1 MSRVKNPVEKK
12 RLSLTRDHRTF
23 ALEGN
28 KTFRK
33 AWRMKKVKAA
43 RQLRRAQGKADRL
56 HQATAEVENVVRKRV
71 RPLKKHGVMSLSQM
85 VSFKGG
91 ELGHRWA
98 SPVLGIKN
106 KEALKAA
113 TRRLRKRGEPK

>member
-1 MSRVKNPVEKK
+1 MSRVKSPIEKK

-43 RQLRRAQGKADRL
+43 RQLRRAQGKADRDPNDSDPGRFEQRL
-56 HQATAEVENVVRKRV
+56 SPRLPQPHLCSVDRVGTGPLMPAGISQA
-71 RPLKKHGVMSLSQM
+71 HIGV
-85 VSFKGG
+85 GG
-91 ELGHRWA
+91 MGLT
-98 SPVLGIKN
+98 K
-106 KEALKAA
+106 
-113 TRRLRKRGEPK
+113 

>member
-12 RLSLTRDHRTF
+12 RLSLGRDHRTF

-33 AWRMKKVKAA
+33 AWRLKKAKAA
-43 RQLRRAQGKADRL
+43 RQLRRVHAKSDRQHLSIDERAD
-56 HQATAEVENVVRKRV
+56 VVVKHVHR
-71 RPLKKHGVMSLSQM
+71 LKKLGVMSLSQM
-85 VSFKGG
+85 ISFKGG
-91 ELGHRWA
+91 EFGHRWA
-98 SPVLGIKN
+98 SGVLDKN

-113 TRRLRKRGEPK
+113 VKRKLRKPEK

>member
-43 RQLRRAQGKADRL
+43 RQIRGKAYRL
-56 HQATAEVENVVRKRV
+56 HQATEEVENVVRKRV

-85 VSFKGG
+85 ISFKGG

-113 TRRLRKRGEPK
+113 MRRLRKRG